1 MDDTVAEL
9 KREIA
14 DLRLMLQ
21 AAVEHG
27 DVVESILRDE
37 ISQRKIAQSNLQ
49 AILSAVRRSKAD
61 IEIMLETMVDHGET
75 VIEYELQESQEALFA
90 AIAEATPIAML
101 VCNKSDH
108 RITYANTKALHL
120 LGKGILHQSIRNC
133 IIIDNDWQRLEAEL
147 SAVGKVEAYEL
158 QMYQAEGSPFWAL
171 ASVHHLSLQGH
182 TVVLYTLYD
191 ITERKRTEARLQN
204 SEAILREQAELL
216 EIAVEARTLELQA
229 AEEKYRRIFENAL
242 EGIYQSTADSPGKF
256 LAVNPALAR
265 IYKYDSP
272 DQLIA
277 SISDIDAQIY
287 VDSDRRRQFIE
298 SICTNERITNFESE
312 VYCRDGCKI
321 WITEN
326 AKAVRD
332 EQGNIL
338 FYEGS
343 VQDITAKRMAESA
356 LRQEQAKSERLLLN
370 ILPKTVA
377 ERLKSEQISMIADS
391 YSDVSI
397 LFADIVEFTAVASR
411 ISPKE
416 LVGLL
421 NRIFSAFDTLAE
433 KYHLEKIKTIGD
445 EYMVVGGLPDP
456 NPYHAQAIADM
467 ALDMQQVIKQFHT
480 KHHPT
485 MNLRIGINTGSV
497 VAGVIGQTK
506 FSFDLW
512 GDAVNLASRMET
524 QGEPGRIQV
533 SEMTYLRLRDQ
544 FHCTRRGLI
553 PIKGKGEMPTYWLEG
568 RK

>member
-1 MDDTVAEL
+1 MSDTVEEL

-27 DVVESILRDE
+27 DVVERILHNE
-37 ISQRKIAQSNLQ
+37 ISERKIAQSNLQ
-49 AILSAVRRSKAD
+49 SILSAVRRSKAD
-61 IEIMLETMVDHGET
+61 IEIMLETMVEHGET
-75 VIEYELQESQEALFA
+75 VIEYELQESQEALFQR
-90 AIAEATPIAML
+90 IAEATPIAML
-101 VCNKSDH
+101 VCNDSD
-108 RITYANTKALHL
+108 RRVTYANTKAVHL
-120 LGKGILHQSIRNC
+120 LGKDILHQSIQNC

-158 QMYQAEGSPFWAL
+158 QMYQGDGSPFWAV
-171 ASVHHLSLQGH
+171 ASIHQLSLKGE
-182 TVVLYTLYD
+182 TVLLYTLFD

-204 SEAILREQAELL
+204 SEAILREQAEIL

-272 DQLIA
+272 AQLIA
-277 SISDIDAQIY
+277 SISNIDTQIY
-287 VDSDRRRQFIE
+287 VDSDRRREFINL
-298 SICTNERITNFESE
+298 ICTNEQITNFESE
-312 VYCRDGCKI
+312 VYCRDGTKI
-321 WITEN
+321 WIAEN

-332 EQGNIL
+332 EKGNIL
-338 FYEGS
+338 FFEGS
-343 VQDITAKRMAESA
+343 VQDITAKRQAEAA

-377 ERLKSEQISMIADS
+377 ERLKSEQNSMIADS

-397 LFADIVEFTAVASR
+397 LFADIVEFTTVASR

-421 NRIFSAFDTLAE
+421 NRIFSAFDVLAE

-456 NPYHAQAIADM
+456 NPHHAQAIANM
-467 ALDMQQVIKQFHT
+467 ALDMQQMIKQFRT
-480 KHHPT
+480 KHHPI

-497 VAGVIGQTK
+497 IAGVIGQSK

-524 QGEPGRIQV
+524 QGEPGKIQV
-533 SEMTYLRLRDQ
+533 SEMTYLRLQDQ
-544 FHCTRRGLI
+544 FHFKRRGVI
-553 PIKGKGEMPTYWLEG
+553 PVKGKGEMPTYWLEG